1 MDAFDDVTHL
11 VVVKGAAAT
20 ATTAATAATGAA
32 SAEVKYK
39 VGFRDPF

>member
-1 MDAFDDVTHL
+1 MVAFDDVNHL
-11 VVVKGAAAT
+11 VVVKEAAAT
-20 ATTAATAATGAA
+20 ATTAATGTA